1 MVLGTLHEV
10 DPPFFST
17 CLNASRSSLD
27 ASALQKAFPDSMAGI
42 LCHPHPS
49 IIHSFIHLSIQSTS
63 IPEFFLHSLSATSIP
78 QVLGPVLDVEM
89 SKMNR
94 RAPAVRD
101 RERQMSEWAVVYLGS
116 WYPAKAPLNQGGACP
131 SLQSF
136 LSMLSSLCPLS
147 IHYHCHGKKPP
158 NSE

>member
-27 ASALQKAFPDSMAGI
+27 ASALQEAFPDSMAGI
-42 LCHPHPS
+42 LWHPHPS
-49 IIHSFIHLSIQSTS
+49 IIHSFIHLSIQSTN

-89 SKMNR
+89 SKMNK
-94 RAPAVRD
+94 RAPCCMRQ
-101 RERQMSEWAVVYLGS
+101 RETDERMGSSLSRQLVSCKSPSKSGRCLPLSSVFS
-116 WYPAKAPLNQGGACP
+116 FHAKQSLAPLH
-131 SLQSF
+131 
-136 LSMLSSLCPLS
+136 PL
-147 IHYHCHGKKPP
+147 PLP
-158 NSE
+158 W